1 MMSDIFNSEVFLP
14 FTTMAVLVFGM
25 LTGSFLNVVIYRVPL
40 GKSIIFPPSS
50 CTSCSHKIK
59 WYENI
64 PVLSWILLRGK
75 CSGCGQKISS
85 IYPMIELLNGLLY
98 VLAFLRF
105 GVSAELP
112 FVFYF
117 LSALTATAIIDF
129 KTQDVYSLIV
139 LPLIIL
145 GIVRTFFSTEISWLE
160 SLVGVAVGGG
170 ILLLAI
176 AVFYMVTKKIGMGLG
191 DVYILAAIGAF
202 TGAKYIPLILLAACL
217 SGIVFFF
224 VAKLIFR
231 KKIIA
236 HNLKKEDLNTDN
248 EKDLENAIYFGPFL
262 AVAGIIVLLCPS
274 MYLNLLIEMNF

>member
-1 MMSDIFNSEVFLP
+1 MMSDMFNSEVFLP
-14 FTTMAVLVFGM
+14 FTTIVVLVFGM

-40 GKSIIFPPSS
+40 GKSIVFPPSS
-50 CTSCSHKIK
+50 CTTCSHNIK

-64 PVLSWILLRGK
+64 PVISWMFLRGK
-75 CSGCGQKISS
+75 CSGCGQKISA
-85 IYPMIELLNGLLY
+85 IYPMIELLNGFLY

-105 GVSAELP
+105 GFSPELL

-129 KTQDVYSLIV
+129 KSQDVYSLIV
-139 LPLIIL
+139 LPLIVL
-145 GIVRTFFSTEISWLE
+145 GIARAFLSPEISWLE
-160 SLVGVAVGGG
+160 SIVGAAVGGG

-176 AVFYMVTKKIGMGLG
+176 AVFYIVTKKIGMGLG

-202 TGAKYIPLILLAACL
+202 TGAKFIPLILLTACL
-217 SGIVFFF
+217 AGIAFFF
-224 VAKLIFR
+224 VAKLMFR

-262 AVAGIIVLLCPS
+262 VVAGIIVLLCPS
-274 MYLNLLIEMNF
+274 MYLNLLFDINF

>member
-1 MMSDIFNSEVFLP
+1 MMFDIFNSEAFLP
-14 FTTMAVLVFGM
+14 FTTVAVLIFGM
-25 LTGSFLNVVIYRVPL
+25 LTGSFLNVVIYRIPL
-40 GKSIIFPPSS
+40 GKSIVFPPSS
-50 CTSCSHKIK
+50 CTTCSHKIT

-64 PVLSWILLRGK
+64 PVISWIFLRGK
-75 CSGCGQKISS
+75 CSGCGQKISA
-85 IYPMIELLNGLLY
+85 IYPMIELLNGFLY

-105 GVSAELP
+105 GVSPELP

-129 KTQDVYSLIV
+129 KSQDVYSLIV
-139 LPLIIL
+139 LPLIVF
-145 GIVRTFFSTEISWLE
+145 GVARAFFSTEISWLE
-160 SLVGVAVGGG
+160 SLVGAAVGGG

-176 AVFYMVTKKIGMGLG
+176 AIFYIVTKKIGMGLG

-202 TGAKYIPLILLAACL
+202 TGAKFIPLILLTACL
-217 SGIVFFF
+217 AGIVFFF
-224 VAKLIFR
+224 IAKLIFR

-262 AVAGIIVLLCPS
+262 VVAGIIVLLCPS
-274 MYLNLLIEMNF
+274 MYLNLIVEINF